1 MKKIVP
7 FTKDLMFKTKIGEIT
22 SIALDNTL
30 KLDGEIVSGEFIVSG
45 TYKMLDVSQTEEEFK
60 YNIPVDI
67 TIDPKYETK
76 NCVVSID
83 DFSYE
88 IINEENLKVNISV
101 MLDDL
106 DIKDDPVET
115 IEVVVPKE
123 DKEEI
128 EEVEVQDERKEK
140 EFTFL
145 EGDVNDDL
153 KELENLAKEK
163 NISIKKEEVV
173 SEKKS
178 SEEINVNTDF
188 SETLFQ
194 DIEEEKEFSIYRVYT
209 VKEDDTI
216 DIICDKFNTNKEI
229 LSDYNDLD
237 NLVIGSKLIIPSNDE

>member
-30 KLDGEIVSGEFIVSG
+30 KLDGETVSGEFIVSG

-123 DKEEI
+123 DKETN
-128 EEVEVQDERKEK
+128 EVEVQDERKEK

-163 NISIKKEEVV
+163 NISVKKEEVV

-237 NLVIGSKLIIPSNDE
+237 NLVIGSKLIIPSQDE